1 MLRVD
6 LGHENGDDC
15 QVGLKYVAELCQIQ
29 LKLLLLLV
37 IQLYIG
43 TGMVTIKLS
52 EQ

>member
-1 MLRVD
+1 MKMVTIARWD
-6 LGHENGDDC
+6 WN
-15 QVGLKYVAELCQIQ
+15 VAELCQLQ

>member
-6 LGHENGDDC
+6 LGHENGDC
-15 QVGLKYVAELCQIQ
+15 QVGLKYVAELCQLQ